1 MIMRPEEKETQLQ
14 IRCLVSNLYDLQKM
28 RIAVGNRVVQS
39 FYIQMGIEPGSKKET
54 GDEESLAMI
63 QKLKKEYDK
72 VTELMIEN
80 KYTIKK
86 QLSKLPKNVSLD
98 YIKNELDYKMI
109 EQYVNIMESEEETTK
124 ILKKYVQMHPMWD
137 RFFKDVKGCGEVM
150 AANCIAYLDID
161 KARHVSSF
169 WKYCGI
175 DTVLERDENGN
186 ALYVAPDNHDNKYRR
201 KAVYEDEYGTIYT
214 GKVETTGEFDENGEV
229 IYFGTK
235 GENLREIPQTKL
247 VNGEMV
253 EVYENIE
260 TGEEYIGEVM
270 QLRHGRRMG
279 DTEMREYIDKDGN
292 VQVKKSLTYNPTL
305 KSTLLG
311 VLSSCILKVGQ
322 RFGYNKYEEC
332 YRESRNRLDQSPK
345 YADKSSA
352 HKHKMSVRFM
362 TKEFLRDLWVEWRAY
377 EGYEVTEPYE
387 VAYLKRKP
395 HKYNEAH
402 VKKAEETKAR

>member
-1 MIMRPEEKETQLQ
+1 MKAEERETQLQ

-39 FYIQMGIEPGSKKET
+39 FYIQMGIEPGSKKDS

-72 VTELMIEN
+72 VTDLMIEN
-80 KYTIKK
+80 KFSIKR
-86 QLSKLPKNVSLD
+86 QLSKLPNNVTLD

-109 EQYVNIMESEEETTK
+109 EQYVNILGNEVETVK
-124 ILKKYVQMHPMWD
+124 ILKKYVHMHPMWD
-137 RFFKDVKGCGEVM
+137 RFFKDVVGCGEVM

-175 DTVLERDENGN
+175 DTVVEHDENGN
-186 ALYVAPDNHDNKYRR
+186 VLYVAKDGGDAKYRR
-201 KAVYEDEYGTIYT
+201 KSIYLDEYGNVYT
-214 GKVETTGEFDENGEV
+214 GKVETTGEFNENGEV

-235 GENLREIPQTKL
+235 GENLREEPQMKI
-247 VNGEMV
+247 VDGE
-253 EVYENIE
+253 EVDVYDNIE
-260 TGEEYIGEVM
+260 NGEEYIGEVI

-292 VQVKKSLTYNPTL
+292 TQMKRSITYNPTL
-305 KSTLLG
+305 KSSLLG
-311 VLSSCILKVGQ
+311 VLSSCILKAGQ

-332 YRESRNRLDQSPK
+332 YRDSRNRLDQSSK

-377 EGYEVTEPYE
+377 EGYEVSEPYE
-387 VAYLKRKP
+387 VTYLGRKP